1 MQQRLLDGS
10 ADEIQE
16 GLVQERRG
24 RLSKGLS
31 GRERLH
37 AWTFAIGL
45 LVSAALLPLVAGSDR
60 PLTWGAL
67 VAVGVVYVVSTGIE
81 FEVGS
86 GSAVPAELALV
97 PALFLLPVPLVPLTV
112 AAALLIGDLPAFM
125 RGRLHFERAAT
136 TVAYAW
142 YSVPPAIV
150 VLVAGE
156 PRPGMGSVPLLG
168 AILVAQ
174 FAGDLGS
181 TLLGQRIARDVSAR
195 ELLRPMAWVFLVDCL
210 LAPIGLLAAIVA
222 TDVGS
227 PGAVLLVLP
236 LMLLIVV
243 FARERSARI
252 SNVLELSTAYR
263 GTALLLGDVI
273 EADDSYTGSHSRD
286 VVDLTCAVCDEMG
299 VPQRTRQ
306 QAELAALLHDVGKI
320 AIPNEI
326 ITKPGKLTP
335 EERELIET
343 HTVEGQR
350 LLHRVGGALSEI
362 GDIVRACHE
371 RWDGKGYPDGSV
383 GEEAPL
389 VARIVACCDAFNAM
403 TTDRSYRKALP
414 LPVAIGE
421 LESNAGT
428 QFDPAV
434 VAALIRCIRSGAV
447 DEVVGALRAA
457 A

>member
-1 MQQRLLDGS
+1 
-10 ADEIQE
+10 
-16 GLVQERRG
+16 V
-24 RLSKGLS
+24 
-31 GRERLH
+31 
-37 AWTFAIGL
+37 
-45 LVSAALLPLVAGSDR
+45 LLPLVATSDR
-60 PLTWGAL
+60 SLAWGA
-67 VAVGVVYVVSTGIE
+67 VIAVGVVYVVSTGIE

-97 PALFLLPVPLVPLTV
+97 PALFLLPAPLVPLTV
-112 AAALLIGDLPAFM
+112 AAALLVGDLPAFL

-150 VLVAGE
+150 MLVAGE
-156 PRPGMGSVPLLG
+156 PRPDLRSLPLLG
-168 AILVAQ
+168 LVLIAQ
-174 FAGDLGS
+174 FAGDLVS
-181 TLLGQRIARDVSAR
+181 TVLGQRIARGVSAR
-195 ELLRPMAWVFLVDCL
+195 ELVRPMAWVFLVDCL
-210 LAPIGLLAAIVA
+210 LAPVGLLAAMVA
-222 TDVGS
+222 TDAGA
-227 PGAVLLVLP
+227 GAVLLVLP

-243 FARERSARI
+243 FARERTARI

-326 ITKPGKLTP
+326 ITKPGKLTA

-371 RWDGKGYPDGSV
+371 RWDGKGYPDGV
-383 GEEAPL
+383 IGDAAPL

-403 TTDRSYRKALP
+403 TTDRSYRQALP
-414 LPVAIGE
+414 LPVAIEE
-421 LESNAGT
+421 LERNAGT

-434 VAALIRCIRSGAV
+434 VAALVRCIRSGAV
-447 DEVVGALRAA
+447 DDVVGTLRAA

>member
-1 MQQRLLDGS
+1 MQQRLLDSG

-16 GLVQERRG
+16 GLVQDRRG
-24 RLSKGLS
+24 RLNHGLT
-31 GRERLH
+31 GRERMH

-45 LVSAALLPLVAGSDR
+45 LAFAVLLPLVAGSDR
-60 PLTWGAL
+60 DLAWGAL
-67 VAVGVVYVVSTGIE
+67 IAVGVVYVVSTGIE

-97 PALFLLPVPLVPLTV
+97 PALFLLPATLVPLTV
-112 AAALLIGDLPAFM
+112 AAALLVGDLPAFV

-150 VLVAGE
+150 MLVAGE
-156 PRPGMGSVPLLG
+156 PQPSLQSLPLLG

-174 FAGDLGS
+174 FAGDLVS
-181 TLLGQRIARDVSAR
+181 TLLGQRIARGVSAR

-222 TDVGS
+222 ADVGS
-227 PGAVLLVLP
+227 SAVLLVLP
-236 LMLLIVV
+236 LMVLIVV
-243 FARERSARI
+243 FARERTARI

-299 VPQRTRQ
+299 VPLRTRQ

-326 ITKPGKLTP
+326 ITKPGKLTA

-403 TTDRSYRKALP
+403 TTDRSYRQALP
-414 LPVAIGE
+414 LPVAIEE
-421 LESNAGT
+421 LERNAGT

-447 DEVVGALRAA
+447 DDVVGALRPAA
-457 A
+457 

>member
-1 MQQRLLDGS
+1 MQQRLLDSG

-16 GLVQERRG
+16 GLVQDRRG
-24 RLSKGLS
+24 RLSRGLS
-31 GRERLH
+31 GRERMH
-37 AWTFAIGL
+37 AWTFTIGL
-45 LVSAALLPLVAGSDR
+45 LAFAVLLPLVAESGR
-60 PLTWGAL
+60 QLAWGAL
-67 VAVGVVYVVSTGIE
+67 IAVGIVYVVSTGIE

-97 PALFLLPVPLVPLTV
+97 PALFLLPAPLVPLTV
-112 AAALLIGDLPAFM
+112 AAALLVGDLPAFV

-150 VLVAGE
+150 MLVAGE
-156 PRPGMGSVPLLG
+156 PQPGIESLPLLG

-174 FAGDLGS
+174 FAGDLVS
-181 TLLGQRIARDVSAR
+181 TLLGQRIARGVSAR

-210 LAPIGLLAAIVA
+210 LAPIGLLTAIVA
-222 TDVGS
+222 ADAGS
-227 PGAVLLVLP
+227 AAVLLVLP

-243 FARERSARI
+243 FARERTARI
-252 SNVLELSTAYR
+252 SNVLELSSAYR

-335 EERELIET
+335 EERALIET

-414 LPVAIGE
+414 LAVAIEE
-421 LESNAGT
+421 LERNAGT

-434 VAALIRCIRSGAV
+434 VTALVRCIRSGAV
-447 DEVVGALRAA
+447 DEVVGALRPAA
-457 A
+457 